1 MNKTRNFSEFAH
13 FDKLAN
19 EWWLE
24 DGKYKILHK
33 ITPIRI
39 KYILDHIKSKNIR
52 NLDILDLGCGGGLTC
67 EPLSRLGANVTGIDF
82 VESNINAAKM
92 HSQKNNLSIH
102 YLIQDIESL
111 SLKGKYDIIILFEV
125 LEHIEAWE
133 QVLKTIKKNLKKNG
147 FLVLSTINRNLIS
160 NIFAI
165 KLAENFFNW
174 IPKNTHNYKKLIKPD
189 ELGKVLNKENFS
201 IVDFSGLI
209 YNPFR
214 NEWMLSKF
222 NKLVNYFAQQN

>member
-1 MNKTRNFSEFAH
+1 
-13 FDKLAN
+13 
-19 EWWLE
+19 
-24 DGKYKILHK
+24 
-33 ITPIRI
+33 
-39 KYILDHIKSKNIR
+39 
-52 NLDILDLGCGGGLTC
+52 
-67 EPLSRLGANVTGIDF
+67 
-82 VESNINAAKM
+82 M
-92 HSQKNNLSIH
+92 HSQKKNLSIH

-174 IPKNTHNYKKLIKPD
+174 IPKNTHNYNKLIKPD

-222 NKLVNYFAQQN
+222 NKLVNYFCTAKLN